1 MNEAETDY
9 RTSSGPSDA
18 ELRQAVPPRALMS
31 EAHVGI
37 FIVAGV
43 LATLIAL
50 FMLTDPS
57 MFRGRYSVMAVVENA
72 GGLRR
77 SDPVQMRG
85 VNIGRVMSFV
95 MVPAGVSIELEIEGE
110 YEIPGDSRVRLVGSG
125 LLGGRTVEI
134 VPGNS
139 AVMAEGGDVLQG
151 TVSSDV
157 FGIVSEIGDDAEDM
171 IQRMAALLNEP
182 TVASFQTSAQEL
194 ESVLTDFAVIV
205 REQRNEISQLVE
217 SINEAARSVSSTTSS
232 TAPALESAAMR
243 ADSALAAVNRNL
255 EILDPA
261 LADLRA
267 ILGRMERG
275 EGTLGRLSHDESLYD
290 NLTASASSLQLL
302 LDDIRENP
310 GRYISLSI
318 F

>member
-18 ELRQAVPPRALMS
+18 ELGQAVPPRALMS
-31 EAHVGI
+31 EARVGI

-43 LATLIAL
+43 LATLVAL

-85 VNIGRVMSFV
+85 VNIGRVMTFV

-110 YEIPGDSRVRLVGSG
+110 YEIPGDSQVRLVGIG
-125 LLGGRTVEI
+125 LMGGRTVEI
-134 VPGNS
+134 LPGNS
-139 AVMAEGGDVLQG
+139 PVMAEGGDVLAG

-157 FGIVSEIGDDAEDM
+157 FGIVSEVGDDAEEM
-171 IQRMAALLNEP
+171 IQRISDLLTEP
-182 TVASFQTSAQEL
+182 TVASFQASAQEL
-194 ESVLTDFAVIV
+194 ESLLTDLAAIG
-205 REQRNEISQLVE
+205 REQREELAGVVQSLD
-217 SINEAARSVSSTTSS
+217 EAARSVSSTTSS
-232 TAPALESAAMR
+232 AGPAIESAAAR
-243 ADSALAAVNRNL
+243 ADSALTVATRNL
-255 EILDPA
+255 EA
-261 LADLRA
+261 FEAVATDLRS
-267 ILGRMERG
+267 ILARIERG
-275 EGTLGRLSHDESLYD
+275 EGTLGRLAHDDSLYVSL
-290 NLTASASSLQLL
+290 NSAASSLQLL

>member
-9 RTSSGPSDA
+9 RTSAGPSDA
-18 ELRQAVPPRALMS
+18 VLRQAVPPRALMR
-31 EAHVGI
+31 AARVGI

-95 MVPAGVSIELEIEGE
+95 MVPEGVSIELEIEGE
-110 YEIPGDSRVRLVGSG
+110 YEVPRDSQVRMVGIG
-125 LLGGRTVEI
+125 LMGGRTVEI
-134 VPGNS
+134 LPGNS
-139 AVMAEGGDVLQG
+139 PVMAEGGDVLQG

-157 FGIVSEIGDDAEDM
+157 YGIVSDVGDEATDV
-171 IQRMAALLNEP
+171 IQRIANLLTEP
-182 TVASFQTSAQEL
+182 TVASFQASAQEL
-194 ESVLTDFAVIV
+194 ESLLTDLAAIG
-205 REQRNEISQLVE
+205 REQRSELTELVA
-217 SINEAARSVSSTTSS
+217 SLDEAARAVSSTTSS

-255 EILDPA
+255 EVLEPA
-261 LADLRA
+261 ITDLRA
-267 ILGRMERG
+267 ILARVERG
-275 EGTLGRLSHDESLYD
+275 EGTLGMLSRDDSLYV
-290 NLTASASSLQLL
+290 NLTAAASSFQLL

>member
-18 ELRQAVPPRALMS
+18 ELGQAVPPRALMS
-31 EAHVGI
+31 EARVGI

-95 MVPAGVSIELEIEGE
+95 MVPEGVSIELEIEGE
-110 YEIPGDSRVRLVGSG
+110 YEIPGDSQVRLVGIG

-134 VPGNS
+134 LPGNS
-139 AVMAEGGDVLQG
+139 PAMAEGGDVLEG
-151 TVSSDV
+151 TVTSDV
-157 FGIVSEIGDDAEDM
+157 FGIVSDIGDEATDV
-171 IQRMAALLNEP
+171 IQRVADLLTEP
-182 TVASFQTSAQEL
+182 TVASFQASAQEL
-194 ESVLTDFAVIV
+194 ESLLTDLAAIG
-205 REQRNEISQLVE
+205 REQRSELAQLVE
-217 SINEAARSVSSTTSS
+217 SINEAARAVSSTTSS

-255 EILDPA
+255 EVLEPA
-261 LADLRA
+261 ITDLRG
-267 ILGRMERG
+267 ILARVERG
-275 EGTLGRLSHDESLYD
+275 EGTLGRLSHDDSLYV
-290 NLTASASSLQLL
+290 NLTAAASSLQLL